1 MNDLFG
7 MLNLSQGRDLLLQS
21 LPRLRILMVVDGKNN
36 DTTIEGVMSEINV
49 DVIIAKNSEEA
60 IACCLTEAFSVILYD
75 VEMRSKEGV
84 KIAETVVQNELTRD
98 IPIIF
103 LSEISESDQLN
114 FSRYKSAPIDCV
126 SRPVA
131 SH

>member
-49 DVIIAKNSEEA
+49 DV
-60 IACCLTEAFSVILYD
+60 T
-75 VEMRSKEGV
+75 
-84 KIAETVVQNELTRD
+84 
-98 IPIIF
+98 
-103 LSEISESDQLN
+103 
-114 FSRYKSAPIDCV
+114 
-126 SRPVA
+126 
-131 SH
+131 